1 MGRQTGGFLPIVT
14 WLQSCA
20 CVLRMQSQWLHA
32 YPTTLSVPFIFRK
45 SCNDRTEYRAFSQ
58 EREWTARP
66 VASARSGHSSNH
78 ATAYLGHS
86 PTDCMHI
93 RATSDSIRF
102 QETIPYFSANLNLRT
117 KELTAGRCSVV
128 PLPKQ
133 IRVPSG
139 SFNTFINKNNQAPIG
154 PISRT
159 MGQATGGRL
168 LLTKVKED

>member
-45 SCNDRTEYRAFSQ
+45 SSNDRTEYRAFSQ

-78 ATAYLGHS
+78 ATAYLGQS
-86 PTDCMHI
+86 LTDCMHI
-93 RATSDSIRF
+93 RTHQGLHPSSGNHPILQND
-102 QETIPYFSANLNLRT
+102 QSANLNLRT
-117 KELTAGRCSVV
+117 KELTACRCSVV
-128 PLPKQ
+128 HLPKQ

-154 PISRT
+154 PIPRT

-168 LLTKVKED
+168 L